1 MGRFL
6 IKNQKSVLFHAS
18 TASNLIRNLKL
29 HIIFSPE
36 TLKSNTHSLNLEIYG
51 RFFNRISKKHI
62 TSHLRDRQFDTQ
74 SKIAYYFPA
83 RDPHN

>member
-29 HIIFSPE
+29 PIIFSPE
-36 TLKSNTHSLNLEIYG
+36 TLKSNTQSLNLEKYEQI
-51 RFFNRISKKHI
+51 FNQKSKKRI
-62 TSHLRDRQFDTQ
+62 ISRTNGQQFDTQ
-74 SKIAYYFPA
+74 SKIVYYFPA